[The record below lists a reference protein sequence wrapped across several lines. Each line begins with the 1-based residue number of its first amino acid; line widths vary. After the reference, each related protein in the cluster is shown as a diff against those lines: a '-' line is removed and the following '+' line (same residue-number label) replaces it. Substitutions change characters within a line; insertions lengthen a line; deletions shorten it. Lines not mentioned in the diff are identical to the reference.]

1 MNINN
6 KSDVL
11 YKYYSSFTTPQLK
24 TMLKSDFYVSDKKE
38 LSSETIETILNI
50 LHSRENVKNENFNI
64 DDGWNSFKLNYLP
77 FVEQNST
84 LFDDPTATTTTRKA
98 IKAFYKK
105 REFAAAIVIGMIMT
119 GIFSTTTTAQNL
131 FSYIANW
138 TKETFWF
145 NENNSSTNYNQS
157 KIKSTLANDYDF
169 SKIPDNLLPTWLPD
183 GFVQKDLTGYENSSE
198 KVVYISFENEENHS
212 FLNITISYLYAE
224 VSNIYEKDNTKVTIY
239 QKNGID
245 YYLLSNLNTN
255 TAIWK
260 NDSFEC
266 QIDGDISIDELKQII
281 DSIP

>member
-24 TMLKSDFYVSDKKE
+24 TMLKSDFYASDKKE

-64 DDGWNSFKLNYLP
+64 DDGWNSFKANYLP

-84 LFDDPTATTTTRKA
+84 LFDDPTATITTHKA
-98 IKAFYKK
+98 TKAFYKK

-169 SKIPDNLLPTWLPD
+169 SKIPDDLLPTWLPD

-212 FLNITISYLYAE
+212 FLNITISYLYAK

-245 YYLLSNLNTN
+245 YYLLGNLNTN

>member
-24 TMLKSDFYVSDKKE
+24 TMLKSDFYASDKKE
-38 LSSETIETILNI
+38 LSSETIETILSI

-64 DDGWNSFKLNYLP
+64 DDGWNSFKANYLP

-84 LFDDPTATTTTRKA
+84 LFDDPTATATTRKA
-98 IKAFYKK
+98 NKAFYKK

-169 SKIPDNLLPTWLPD
+169 SKIPDDLLPTWLPD

-198 KVVYISFENEENHS
+198 KVVYISFENEGNHS

-245 YYLLSNLNTN
+245 YFLLSNLNTN

-260 NDSFEC
+260 NNSFEC